1 LESSGAISASAQEL
15 VEVFPV
21 AAIWNEVLEKIDR
34 SMIHLEEYNLA
45 NPSDKLRLAKDFD
58 LYVKAGTVVVV
69 WDQFAKHILSD
80 FTGVVK
86 YQDLRDGQTMITKE
100 DAQTLK
106 SEKLVIEYKG
116 SDNIRPR
123 ILITDSEGNTLTS
136 SKVSED
142 GYQLPLNANL
152 LVEDNAP
159 VFAGQS
165 LAKITKETI
174 KTKDITGGL
183 PRVSELFEVRT
194 PKEVAVISE
203 IDGYVYISPT
213 LSKGKRRIS
222 VKPESGEGKDYD
234 IPKSKHIIVDEND
247 YVHSGDKLID
257 GTANPQDILA
267 IRGPIEL
274 AKYIVDEVQKIYRG
288 EGVHIND
295 KHIEVIVRQML
306 RKVKVTN
313 AGDTDLLVGESVD
326 RQKFNR
332 INAEALADGLE
343 PATGTPQLQGI
354 TKASLS
360 TESFISAASFQET
373 TKVLTEAAVA
383 GKVDH
388 LTDLKANVIMGR
400 LIPAGTG
407 LHKYMM
413 RIPKGNR
420 SSEKEERRS

>member
-1 LESSGAISASAQEL
+1 
-15 VEVFPV
+15 
-21 AAIWNEVLEKIDR
+21 
-34 SMIHLEEYNLA
+34 
-45 NPSDKLRLAKDFD
+45 
-58 LYVKAGTVVVV
+58 
-69 WDQFAKHILSD
+69 
-80 FTGVVK
+80 
-86 YQDLRDGQTMITKE
+86 MITKE
-100 DAQTLK
+100 DSQTDK
-106 SEKLVIEYKG
+106 SEKVVIEYKG

-123 ILITDSEGNTLTS
+123 ILITDSQGDPLTS

-152 LVEDNAP
+152 LVEDAAP

-257 GTANPQDILA
+257 GTANPQDILS

-306 RKVKVTN
+306 RKVKVTH
-313 AGDTDLLVGESVD
+313 AGDTGLLVGESVD
-326 RQKFNR
+326 RQKFGR
-332 INAEALADGLE
+332 INAEALEAGLE
-343 PATGTPQLQGI
+343 PATGSPQLQGI

-383 GKVDH
+383 GKVDI
-388 LTDLKANVIMGR
+388 LSDLKANVIMGR

-413 RIPKGNR
+413 RIPKGRASESR
-420 SSEKEERRS
+420 S